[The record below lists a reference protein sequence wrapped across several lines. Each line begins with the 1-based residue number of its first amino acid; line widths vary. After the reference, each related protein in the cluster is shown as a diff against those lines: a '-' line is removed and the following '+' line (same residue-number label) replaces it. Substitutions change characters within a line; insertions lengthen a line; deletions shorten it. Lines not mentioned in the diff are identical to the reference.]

1 MFLSKMRDYR
11 LKNHVVGS
19 AEYHLF
25 GHNIIDK
32 SIFEQEQYYL
42 KYLSRRLL
50 PLTKKVFVW
59 QSHPP
64 GCCPRTWTG
73 PAGSCPLCP

>member
-11 LKNHVVGS
+11 LINHVLGL

-32 SIFEQEQYYL
+32 STFEQEQYL

-64 GCCPRTWTG
+64 GCCPQTWTG
-73 PAGSCPLCP
+73 PAGSCLLCP